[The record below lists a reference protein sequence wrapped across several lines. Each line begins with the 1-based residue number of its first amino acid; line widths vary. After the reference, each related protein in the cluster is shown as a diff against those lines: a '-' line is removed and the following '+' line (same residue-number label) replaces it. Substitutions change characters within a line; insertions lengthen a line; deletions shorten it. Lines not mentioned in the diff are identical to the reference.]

1 MRKFH
6 DVYKE
11 KQNKAIELFENQV
24 LNDFKNVYSTLLDKY
39 GISDFYALNEEEQVT
54 LLAELNSYW
63 NEDEGVS
70 EKGKKFLQIRSD
82 VLSESSTSL
91 QKKNF
96 FKNKATVI
104 INETIR
110 QSDLKWK
117 LYDIIDEMFNEV
129 QASSVT
135 DVLSPDIISD
145 IIQES
150 VKTTLDNFIKEIRT
164 ELNESAKE
172 VDINEAKKN
181 KKDPKADIRNRGD
194 VVFPAGSAKVKDD
207 KDHFPINNAA
217 QARNALARANQ
228 YSSSP
233 AWYSGPL
240 DELVKKVAGAV
251 KRKYPTIKVSK
262 AAEKPG
268 KN

>member
-1 MRKFH
+1 
-6 DVYKE
+6 
-11 KQNKAIELFENQV
+11 
-24 LNDFKNVYSTLLDKY
+24 
-39 GISDFYALNEEEQVT
+39 
-54 LLAELNSYW
+54 LNSYW
-63 NEDEGVS
+63 SEEEGVS
-70 EKGKKFLQIRSD
+70 ERGKKFLQTRSD

-96 FKNKATVI
+96 FKNKAAVI

-110 QSDLKWK
+110 QSELKWK

-129 QASSVT
+129 QASNVA
-135 DVLSPDIISD
+135 DILSPDIISD

-150 VKTTLDNFIKEIRT
+150 VKTTLDKFIKEIRT
-164 ELNESAKE
+164 ELNQSAVE

-181 KKDPKADIRNRGD
+181 KKDPKAETRNRGD
-194 VVFPAGSAKVKDD
+194 VVFPAGSSSVKDD

-233 AWYSGPL
+233 SWYTGSL
-240 DELVKKVAGAV
+240 ESLLKKVAGAV
-251 KRKYPTIKVSK
+251 KKKYPSIKVSK
-262 AAEKPG
+262 SAENPG
-268 KN
+268 KK

>member
-6 DVYKE
+6 EIYKE

-24 LNDFKNVYSTLLDKY
+24 LDGFKRVYSALLEKY
-39 GISDFYALNEEEQVT
+39 GITDFYALNEEEQVT

-63 NEDEGVS
+63 SEEEGVS
-70 EKGKKFLQIRSD
+70 DKGNKFLQIRSD

-96 FKNKATVI
+96 FKNKTNSI
-104 INETIR
+104 ISETLR
-110 QSDLKWK
+110 QSNLKWK
-117 LYDIIDEMFNEV
+117 LYDVIDEMYNEI
-129 QASSVT
+129 QASSVQ
-135 DVLSPDIISD
+135 DILSPDIISD

-150 VKTTLDNFIKEIRT
+150 FKTNFENFIKEIRT

-172 VDINEAKKN
+172 IDLNESKKN
-181 KKDPKADIRNRGD
+181 KDPEAEVRNRGD
-194 VVFPAGSAKVKDD
+194 VVFPAGSSKVKDD
-207 KDHFPINNAA
+207 KDHFPINNIA

-233 AWYSGPL
+233 SWYSGSL

-251 KRKYPTIKVSK
+251 KRKYPSIKVSK
-262 AAEKPG
+262 SAKNPG
-268 KN
+268 KK